1 LLFDY
6 ESLMT
11 DRRDYQLIPAIEFKG
26 VSKYYD
32 DKPVLKNI
40 SFTVRRGETKII
52 LGGSGSGKSTILK
65 LIIGLFK
72 PEEGEIWVDGEE
84 ISTYDETRLMHV
96 RKKIGMVFQEG
107 ALFDSLSVSDNVG
120 YRLQEQSEHDGEE
133 IYLMVKK
140 TLGFVDL
147 EDAIEKMPAE
157 LSGGMRKRAAI
168 ARALAGNPKIMLYD
182 EPTAGLDPITAR
194 TINEL
199 VIKLRDLEGVSSVFV
214 THRLKDAFTMANEY
228 LGHQNGILR
237 YMKEEENN
245 LCVVNT
251 RFLML
256 REGEIIFD
264 GVDENLRQS
273 QDEYIQRFLS

>member
-1 LLFDY
+1 MMDQ
-6 ESLMT
+6 S
-11 DRRDYQLIPAIEFKG
+11 DYQLTPAIEFKG
-26 VSKYYD
+26 VYKYYD
-32 DKPVLKNI
+32 DKPVLKDI

-65 LIIGLFK
+65 LIIGLFR
-72 PEEGEIWVDGEE
+72 PDGGEIWVDGEE
-84 ISTYDETRLMHV
+84 ISTYGETKLMEV

-120 YRLQEQSEHDGEE
+120 YRLHEQSELDDEE
-133 IYLMVKK
+133 IYAVVSK

-168 ARALAGNPKIMLYD
+168 ARSLVGNPKIMLYD

-228 LGHQNGILR
+228 LGYAHGTLR
-237 YMKEEENN
+237 YMKDEESN
-245 LCVVNT
+245 LCLVNT

-256 REGEIIFD
+256 KDGEIIFD
-264 GVDENLRQS
+264 GVDEIMRRS
-273 QDEYIQRFLS
+273 QDEYIRKFLS

>member
-1 LLFDY
+1 
-6 ESLMT
+6 MT

-147 EDAIEKMPAE
+147 EDAIEKMAAE